1 MTFPPD
7 YPFEVHDEIARGGMG
22 SVMAATDARLGREVA
37 LKVALPR
44 MAKNPSATRRF
55 LQEARILARLDHPN
69 IVPVH
74 DLGATEEGLPF
85 YTMKRVR
92 GRNLEEI
99 VGAIRDGD
107 EQTIR
112 DYPLSALLTVFQKIC
127 DAVGF
132 AHSRGIVHRDL
143 KPENVMIGEFGEVL
157 VLDWG
162 LAKVLADGHL
172 EVLADGHLEELAD
185 GHLDDGGSRG
195 SEAQSSEGIEGQ
207 GLDSEIESA
216 LTMDGQIMGTPQF
229 MAPEQAE
236 GRIEEQDE
244 RTDVFALG
252 GVLYSLLTL
261 RAPAVGTTV
270 GEILDDVRAGYIPPP
285 IYYNRIRNGDG
296 DDEGALDSRA
306 VSLDHCP
313 GSAIPEALS
322 RVTMKAMAF
331 EPDQRYASVGEL
343 QAEIAAWQSG
353 QVTAAEEAGPVRRL
367 GALLNRHR
375 AVAGAFVV
383 VLALALAL
391 FAWLWVTESRARAAF
406 DELKESAPVFRD
418 LALTLRSDGKLDE
431 ALVQLEAGIRLQP
444 DNAAFQ
450 LTKGHL
456 LQSALRLG
464 EAKGAYDRA
473 LGMDGSLQLAATN
486 AALCDAVLS
495 RAPTGG
501 ELPAELID
509 ELRYAAAMQDRPMDA
524 LQLANRIGKSTPAY
538 EKRWKDA
545 FAATGIKG
553 RFFLADSEFHLHG
566 EGNFVIPSYDVLKGF
581 PISDLRLHSK
591 SADLSALAGMPLTYF
606 SGAGVVDLS
615 PLRGAPIETLGLGHS
630 ELADLS
636 PVSGMPLK
644 DLHISNT
651 HVSDLNPLK
660 GAPLESII
668 LGATRVFDLEPLRGM
683 KLKHLQM
690 EQTRIRDLEPLR
702 GMPLV
707 FLNAHRTLVE
717 DLAPLSGMP
726 LTQLHLERT
735 RVVDLSPLRG
745 MPLTQLELAGSP
757 VESIDAVGSL
767 KNLTMLGLGQTK
779 VSDVEPLRG
788 LELERLVLN
797 DTFVADVAP
806 LRGQPIKGLFLR
818 GCPVSDLSPLAGM
831 PLDNVELMDTLIE
844 DLSALKGASLKTLNL
859 SRTRVSDLTPLVE
872 SPLETLRLV
881 ECRGVADVRPLT
893 ALPLTL
899 LNLFETGVRDL
910 APLMECASL
919 ETLILPP
926 GATPRSVQKLRDHP
940 GIKRLSFENETNP
953 VTPVEEFWKAYDA
966 GQRK

>member
-7 YPFEVHDEIARGGMG
+7 YPFEIHGEIARGGMG

-37 LKVALPR
+37 LKAALPR
-44 MAKNPSATRRF
+44 MAGDPSATRRF

-92 GRNLEEI
+92 GRNLNEI
-99 VGAIRDGD
+99 VSAIRNGD
-107 EQTIR
+107 EGTIR
-112 DYPLSALLTVFQKIC
+112 EYPIAALLTVFQKIC

-172 EVLADGHLEELAD
+172 GDRS
-185 GHLDDGGSRG
+185 SRG
-195 SEAQSSEGIEGQ
+195 SEAQSGEGIEGQ
-207 GLDSEIESA
+207 GLDSEIESG
-216 LTMDGQIMGTPQF
+216 LTMDGQISGTPQYI
-229 MAPEQAE
+229 APEQAE
-236 GRIEEQDE
+236 GRVDEQDE

-252 GVLYSLLTL
+252 GILYSLLTL
-261 RAPAVGTTV
+261 RAPAVGTTA

-285 IYYNRIRNGDG
+285 IYYNWIGKGEEDG
-296 DDEGALDSRA
+296 EGALDSRP
-306 VSLDHCP
+306 VSLVHCP
-313 GSAIPEALS
+313 GGAIPEALS
-322 RVTMKAMAF
+322 RVTMMAMAF

-375 AVAGAFVV
+375 AVAGAFVG

-391 FAWLWVTESRARAAF
+391 FAWLLVFEGRARAAF

-431 ALVQLEAGIRLQP
+431 ALVQLDAGIRLQP
-444 DNAAFQ
+444 DNAEFQ
-450 LTKGHL
+450 LTRGHL

-464 EAKGAYDRA
+464 EAKAAYDRA
-473 LGMDGSLQLAATN
+473 LQLDSSLHLAATN
-486 AALCDAVLS
+486 AELCESVLS
-495 RAPTGG
+495 RAP
-501 ELPAELID
+501 EDDDPPAELID

-524 LQLANRIGKSTPAY
+524 LRLASRIRKSTPAF

-581 PISDLRLHSK
+581 PTADLRLHAK

-615 PLRGAPIETLGLGHS
+615 PLRGAPIETLVLGHS

-636 PVSGMPLK
+636 PVRGMPLK

-668 LGATRVFDLEPLRGM
+668 MGATRVFDLEPLRGM

-690 EQTRIRDLEPLR
+690 EQTRSRDLEPLR
-702 GMPLV
+702 GMPLA
-707 FLNAHRTLVE
+707 FLNAHGAPVVN
-717 DLAPLSGMP
+717 LAPLSGMP
-726 LTQLHLERT
+726 LTQLHLDRT
-735 RVVDLSPLRG
+735 RVVELSPLSG

-779 VSDVEPLRG
+779 VSDIEPLRG
-788 LELERLVLN
+788 LKLERLVLN
-797 DTFVADVAP
+797 DAFVADVDS

-818 GCPVSDLSPLAGM
+818 SCPVSDLSPLEGM
-831 PLDNVELMDTLIE
+831 PLDEVELMGALIE
-844 DLSALKGASLKTLNL
+844 DLSALKGAPLKILNL
-859 SRTRVSDLTPLVE
+859 SRTRVSDLSPLAE

-881 ECRGVADVRPLT
+881 ECRSVTDLRPLA
-893 ALPLTL
+893 ALPLKL
-899 LNLFETGVRDL
+899 LNLYETGAKDL

-926 GATPRSVQKLRDHP
+926 GATPRSVQKLREHP

-966 GQRK
+966 GKKR